1 MIRIISYNLRHSR
14 AGAEL
19 ADLVAAEPDLDA
31 LCLQEVYRA
40 GVPEQIGHLRLAHR
54 TGRNLLDLAVYVD
67 PGRFEVEEVGSF
79 ALQRS
84 LHDVVFDRTPERLV
98 GAQLRKRETGS
109 RLVVA
114 SFHAAPLS
122 ARYSLRRKQIAA
134 AHELLADLG
143 DGVPVLMVGDYNYPL
158 FQTRLGTRLG
168 RTGYDM
174 VLSDKRT
181 YQAFKVVRG
190 HFDFVTASG
199 FEDVEVQTLR
209 RGRSDHLPILVTATL
224 EGGTSAAA

>member
-134 AHELLADLG
+134 AHAGMRSLSPDTPA
-143 DGVPVLMVGDYNYPL
+143 VMVGDFNYPWFIRGL
-158 FQTRLGTRLG
+158 ERHLTTSGYTLQ
-168 RTGYDM
+168 RTTEPTYLRYKFFSGY
-174 VLSDKRT
+174 
-181 YQAFKVVRG
+181 
-190 HFDFVTASG
+190 FDFVTSTG
-199 FEDVEVQTLR
+199 FEIEHVDVLPA
-209 RGRSDHLPILVTATL
+209 GASDHRAISLDAEL
-224 EGGTSAAA
+224 AA